1 MKSKRFLG
9 VSFYDHRLQLAEVE
23 LGKKPIVHALAE
35 EETTVDLST
44 DAASLSANHPKVASL
59 ASEISALITRTNA
72 SANDIS
78 FTLPTNS
85 SFITTMPVDP
95 SLKDDALKEYVKW
108 EVRQYF
114 PDAGPKDF
122 ITDAYVLP
130 SKQKDARLMFVVA
143 VRRGMV
149 AFLQKVASQLQLS
162 LHIVDIDHFSTEKTL
177 IANYPEIKKETVALV
192 GVQHAGIDASLV
204 KNHEM
209 VDYRGYAG
217 DQTSSLGSTIAQYL
231 QYVKQKDE
239 VGSLACIYLHGNHVP
254 TDILPTLGS
263 ETGIETVLLN
273 AFHTLTAAESVDKT
287 LAAESHR
294 FAAAIGVA
302 LRGS

>member
-1 MKSKRFLG
+1 MKTKRFLG

-23 LGKKPIVHALAE
+23 VGKKPIVHALAE
-35 EETTVDLST
+35 HETTLDFSS
-44 DAASLSANHPKVASL
+44 DAESLSVDHPKVSAL
-59 ASEISALITRTNA
+59 ASELSALITRTNT
-72 SANDIS
+72 SAKDIS
-78 FTLPTNS
+78 FALPTRP
-85 SFITTMPVDP
+85 SFITTIPVDP
-95 SLKDDALKEYVKW
+95 SLKDDELKEYLKW

-122 ITDAYVLP
+122 ITDSYVLP
-130 SKQKDARLMFVVA
+130 SKQKDARLTFVVA

-177 IANYPEIKKETVALV
+177 IANYPEIKKEAVALI
-192 GVQHAGIDASLV
+192 GVQRSGVDASIV
-204 KNHEM
+204 KSHEM

-217 DQTSSLGSTIAQYL
+217 DHTASLGTTIAQYL

-239 VGSLACIYLHGNHVP
+239 VGSIACIYLHGSHVP
-254 TDILPTLGS
+254 TDNLPTLVT
-263 ETGIETVLLN
+263 ETGIETVSLN
-273 AFHTLTAAESVDKT
+273 VFHTLKAAETVDKT
-287 LAAESHR
+287 LVAESHR